1 MKRWRESIAGSLALA
16 LLCQPVAAQCL
27 VTGEE
32 FTVGANAAIVMEAG
46 SGEVLFAQ
54 DIHETLPIAST
65 TKIMTAM
72 LTLEQPDLQDEFTVD
87 PAAIRVEGSS
97 MGLLEGDRVTLYALA
112 AGMLLSSGNDA
123 AGAAAVKIA
132 GSAEEFSVLMN
143 RRAAELGM
151 NNTCFITPSGLDAE
165 GHHSTAYDM
174 ALLARTALQNPMLR
188 EIASARRMTVC
199 YGNPPYA
206 RTLLNH
212 NRLLSLYTDAIGLKT
227 GFTKKA
233 GRCLVSAAER
243 DGVRLICV
251 TLHCPDDWN
260 THAALYDRYFSLT
273 KTVPLTHEELSLPV
287 VGGTAD
293 HIMAV
298 QQSTLAAVTAAE
310 QQEEISCRVFCRNFY
325 YAPILEGD
333 ILGKIV
339 YYRGERAIAESN
351 LVAAAAIEA
360 AVPARH
366 WWQLR

>member
-1 MKRWRESIAGSLALA
+1 MA